1 MVTNKKSVKVCVIG
15 LGNVGY
21 PTASHLRK
29 CGFSVCGYDVDRKKI
44 ANINP
49 LQAFNEWI
57 EVPECNVYVVCVN
70 TGWKD
75 EKPDMSNIF
84 DVCSKIA
91 AKSGNRPLVSIESTV
106 SVGTCRKVAELFD
119 DVYLV
124 HVPHRFWSEE
134 PYKHGVKQLRVIGA
148 LDQESLANG
157 MKFYDALGVPVH
169 PVSNLEVAE
178 MAKISE
184 NAYRFMQIA
193 FGENLWLICE
203 ENDVLF
209 KEVRDA
215 VNTKW
220 NVELLEARDGI
231 GGDCLP
237 KDIRFLMSLKETP
250 LLKGAIA
257 TDKQYT
263 EYLRTRSHAPRLE
276 KGRSKAN

>member
-29 CGFSVCGYDVDRKKI
+29 CGFSVCGYDVDRKRI

-57 EVPECNVYVVCVN
+57 KVPECNVYVVCVN

-91 AKSGNRPLVSIESTV
+91 AKSGGRPLVSIESTV

-134 PYKHGVKQLRVIGA
+134 PDKHGVKQLRVIGA
-148 LDQESLANG
+148 LDQESLADG

-193 FGENLWLICE
+193 FGENLWLVCE

-215 VNTKW
+215 ANTKW

-250 LLKGAIA
+250 LLKGAIE

-263 EYLRTRSHAPRLE
+263 EYLRTRARVACKDRP
-276 KGRSKAN
+276 